1 MAGGYRPMLAVA
13 GELPTGP
20 GWSYEFKWDGIRAI
34 AEISGGRLRLSARS
48 GADITVA
55 YPELGGLAGLPGEL
69 VIDGEV
75 AVLGPAGPSF
85 AALAERMHVRDA
97 HRAAALAARLPVTYL
112 IFDLLA
118 ADGTD
123 LTAQPYRTRRAALRD
138 RVADGPHWLVP
149 PVFDDG
155 AATWAAAEENGL
167 EGVVAKRLDGQY
179 RPGRRSADW
188 IKVKRVHHDDLVVG
202 GYRPGARTIGALL
215 VGEYDGAGL
224 RYRGRVGG
232 GISAAKERQL
242 LDLLAPLAADASPF
256 ADPVPAED
264 ARGAHWVTPTIVV
277 EVTYGNRTTDGRL
290 RFPRLNRIRTDR
302 EVPWQPNE

>member
-55 YPELGGLAGLPGEL
+55 YPELAGLAALPGEPVL
-69 VIDGEV
+69 DGEI

-85 AALAERMHVRDA
+85 AALAERMHVRDE

-112 IFDLLA
+112 IFDLLRV
-118 ADGTD
+118 DGTD
-123 LTAQPYRTRRAALRD
+123 LTAEPYRVRRAALHD
-138 RVADGPHWLVP
+138 RIADGPRWLVP

-167 EGVVAKRLDGQY
+167 EGVVAKRLDSRY
-179 RPGRRSADW
+179 RPDRRSADW
-188 IKVKRVHHDDLVVG
+188 VKVKRVHHDDLVVG
-202 GYRPGARTIGALL
+202 GYRPGARAIGALL
-215 VGEYDGAGL
+215 VGEYDGTGL

-232 GISAAKERQL
+232 GISAAREREL
-242 LDLLAPLAADASPF
+242 LALLAPLAADTSPF

-264 ARGAHWVTPTIVV
+264 ARGAHWVTPQIVV
-277 EVTYGNRTTDGRL
+277 EVRYGNRTADGRL
-290 RFPRLNRIRTDR
+290 RFPRLHRVRTDR
-302 EVPWQPNE
+302 EAP